1 MALTDNTDLFASVD
15 EDGINLVARHVMRQR
30 PSLFN
35 YGTAWVAAL
44 PSRRL
49 CQPVDAAPDV
59 TSRNNP
65 LLTVM
70 DPIAIP
76 LTNNAYALDFCLQIT
91 QAQVDLHPADV
102 VALPP
107 ELSPLP
113 DQRLAVHGR
122 ACGALGCPSARALA
136 TLPPPPK
143 ERPAQPTV
151 IHPDDDAMTCF
162 CLDFF
167 AVAGAA
173 ISGTGDLEV
182 SATLDRVELVD
193 LAPAELES
201 NLECFLEVLI
211 VLGLLPNLRVGVRTL
226 LLDILAQLPGLALS
240 VPGPPGVPHDPA
252 IEDDRFKLFLN
263 LEVSS

>member
-1 MALTDNTDLFASVD
+1 PTDV
-15 EDGINLVARHVMRQR
+15 I
-30 PSLFN
+30 
-35 YGTAWVAAL
+35 
-44 PSRRL
+44 
-49 CQPVDAAPDV
+49 
-59 TSRNNP
+59 
-65 LLTVM
+65 
-70 DPIAIP
+70 
-76 LTNNAYALDFCLQIT
+76 
-91 QAQVDLHPADV
+91 
-102 VALPP
+102 ALPP

-136 TLPPPPK
+136 TPPPPPK

-201 NLECFLEVLI
+201 NLEGFLEVLI

-240 VPGPPGVPHDPA
+240 VPGPPGVP
-252 IEDDRFKLFLN
+252 
-263 LEVSS
+263 